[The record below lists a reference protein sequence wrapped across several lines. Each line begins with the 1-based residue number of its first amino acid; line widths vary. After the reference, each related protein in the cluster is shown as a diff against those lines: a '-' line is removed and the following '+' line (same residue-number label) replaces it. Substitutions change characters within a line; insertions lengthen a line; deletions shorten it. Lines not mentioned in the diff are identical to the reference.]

1 MNQAGFPLLS
11 VLTYLPLVGVI
22 VIMSVRGDE
31 ATVASNARWT
41 ALWTSLVV
49 FVLSLL
55 LWFDF
60 DKSQAG
66 FQFNEVVTWLPQYG
80 VDYRM
85 GVDGISIM
93 FVLISTALTP
103 IAILSA
109 WRGTGGRAREYMI
122 AFLVMETMMIGVF
135 SALDFILFF
144 VFFEG
149 VLIPMFI
156 IIGVWGGERRLYAAI
171 KFFLFMFAGSMLMLL
186 GILALWFHDGTTSIP
201 AMMHIPLP
209 PHLQFWLFLAFLAA
223 FAVKIPIWPVHTW
236 LLDAHREAP
245 IAGSVLLA
253 GVLAN
258 MGGYGFLRFSVP
270 LLPDASQHFA
280 PLMFTLGVVAVIYT
294 SIAAL
299 VQRDLL
305 KLVAY
310 SSIGHMAIAVIGIF
324 TFNVQ
329 GIEGSLFRMLSH
341 GFITAALFLCVGV
354 LMDRTK
360 SQSLDA
366 FGGVVHRM
374 PFYALLFMIFAM
386 GTVGLPGTA
395 GFIGEILVIVG
406 ALKVNFWVAVLTGT
420 TLILSAVYTLV
431 MYRRVVFGTL
441 ARPEL
446 KHLTDLG
453 GREIAM
459 LVPLVALTL
468 WMGLYPTSFST
479 FFDATATAMAN
490 QHALAMAG
498 SGGAHLAAA
507 TSVITPS
514 PTIGGTN

>member
-1 MNQAGFPLLS
+1 MM
-11 VLTYLPLVGVI
+11 VG
-22 VIMSVRGDE
+22 
-31 ATVASNARWT
+31 
-41 ALWTSLVV
+41 L
-49 FVLSLL
+49 
-55 LWFDF
+55 
-60 DKSQAG
+60 
-66 FQFNEVVTWLPQYG
+66 
-80 VDYRM
+80 
-85 GVDGISIM
+85 
-93 FVLISTALTP
+93 
-103 IAILSA
+103 
-109 WRGTGGRAREYMI
+109 
-122 AFLVMETMMIGVF
+122 F

-186 GILALWFHDGTTSIP
+186 GILALWFHDGTMSIP
-201 AMMHIPLP
+201 AMLHIPLP

-236 LLDAHREAP
+236 LIDAHREAP
-245 IAGSVLLA
+245 IAASVLLA

-270 LLPDASQHFA
+270 LLPQASQHFA
-280 PLMFTLGVVAVIYT
+280 PLMFALGVIAVIYT

-299 VQRDLL
+299 VQRDML

-354 LMDRTK
+354 LLDRTK
-360 SQSLDA
+360 SQSMDG
-366 FGGVVHRM
+366 FGGLVHRM

-431 MYRRVVFGTL
+431 MFRRVIFGAL
-441 ARPEL
+441 VRPEL
-446 KHLTDLG
+446 KGITDIG

-459 LVPLVALTL
+459 LVPLVVLTL
-468 WMGLYPTSFST
+468 WMGLYPSSFSG
-479 FFDATATAMAN
+479 FFDATVTAMAD
-490 QHALAMAG
+490 QHVAALAGGPHLA
-498 SGGAHLAAA
+498 SAASTVAGGA
-507 TSVITPS
+507 
-514 PTIGGTN
+514 N

>member
-11 VLTYLPLVGVI
+11 VLTFLPLVGVI
-22 VIMSVRGDE
+22 VIMTIRGDE
-31 ATVASNARWT
+31 ATVASNARWA
-41 ALWTSLVV
+41 ALWTSLAV

-55 LWFDF
+55 LWVDF

-66 FQFNEVVTWLPQYG
+66 FQFNEVAAWLPQYG

-85 GVDGISIM
+85 GVDGISVL

-103 IAILSA
+103 IAILSS
-109 WRGTGGRAREYMI
+109 WNSTGGRVREYMI
-122 AFLVMETMMIGVF
+122 AFLVMETMMVGLF

-236 LLDAHREAP
+236 LIDAHREAP

-270 LLPDASQHFA
+270 LLPDASQYFA
-280 PLMFTLGVVAVIYT
+280 PLMFALGVVAVIYT
-294 SIAAL
+294 SIIAL

-310 SSIGHMAIAVIGIF
+310 SSVGHMAIAVIGIF

-329 GIEGSLFRMLSH
+329 GIEGSMFRMLSH

-354 LMDRTK
+354 LMDRVK

-406 ALKVNFWVAVLTGT
+406 ALKVNFWVATLTGT

-431 MYRRVVFGTL
+431 MYRRVVFGALT
-441 ARPEL
+441 RPEL
-446 KHLTDLG
+446 RGLTDLG

-459 LVPLVALTL
+459 LVPLVLLTL
-468 WMGLYPTSFST
+468 WMGIYPSSFST
-479 FFDATATAMAN
+479 FFDATVTAMAK
-490 QHALAMAG
+490 QHVLALAG
-498 SGGAHLAAA
+498 SSAHLASAA
-507 TSVITPS
+507 SVMA
-514 PTIGGTN
+514 GGTN

>member
-11 VLTYLPLVGVI
+11 VLTFLPLVGVI
-22 VIMSVRGDE
+22 VIMSVRADE

-66 FQFNEVVTWLPQYG
+66 FQFNEVADWLPQYG
-80 VDYRM
+80 VNYRM

-103 IAILSA
+103 IAILSSWNGA
-109 WRGTGGRAREYMI
+109 GGRVREYMI
-122 AFLVMETMMIGVF
+122 AFLVMETMMVGLF

-270 LLPDASQHFA
+270 LLPDASQYFA

-354 LMDRTK
+354 LMDRTR
-360 SQSLDA
+360 SQSMDA

-406 ALKVNFWVAVLTGT
+406 ALKVNFWVSLLTGT
-420 TLILSAVYTLV
+420 TLILSAIYTLV
-431 MYRRVVFGTL
+431 MYRRVIFGAL
-441 ARPEL
+441 VRPEL
-446 KHLTDLG
+446 KGLTDLG

-459 LVPLVALTL
+459 LVPLVVLTL
-468 WMGLYPTSFST
+468 WMGIFPSSFST
-479 FFDATATAMAN
+479 FFDATVTAMAT
-490 QHALAMAG
+490 QHAQAMAG
-498 SGGAHLAAA
+498 SVAHLASAA
-507 TSVITPS
+507 SVTA
-514 PTIGGTN
+514 GGAN

>member
-1 MNQAGFPLLS
+1 MNQVGFPLLS
-11 VLTYLPLVGVI
+11 LLTFLPLVGVV
-22 VIMSVRGDE
+22 VIMSMRGDE
-31 ATVASNARWT
+31 AVVANSARWT
-41 ALWTSLVV
+41 ALWTSLIV

-55 LWFDF
+55 LWVDF
-60 DKSQAG
+60 DASHAG
-66 FQFNEVVTWLPQYG
+66 FQFTEILSWLPQYG
-80 VDYRM
+80 VELPM
-85 GVDGISIM
+85 GVDGISVM
-93 FVLISTALTP
+93 FVLISTRLTP
-103 IAILSA
+103 IAILSS
-109 WRGTGGRAREYMI
+109 WNRGGGRVREYMI
-122 AFLVMETMMIGVF
+122 AFLVMETTMIGLF

-144 VFFEG
+144 VFFEA

-156 IIGVWGGERRLYAAI
+156 IIGVLGAERRLYAAI

-270 LLPDASQHFA
+270 LLPDASQYFA

-360 SQSLDA
+360 SQSMDA

-406 ALKVNFWVAVLTGT
+406 ALKVNFWVATLTGT
-420 TLILSAVYTLV
+420 TLILSAIYTLV

-441 ARPEL
+441 VRPEL
-446 KHLTDLG
+446 KGLTDLG

-459 LVPLVALTL
+459 LVPLVVLTL
-468 WMGLYPTSFST
+468 WMGIYPSSFST
-479 FFDATATAMAN
+479 FFDATVTAMASST
-490 QHALAMAG
+490 AWLWPARRR
-498 SGGAHLAAA
+498 
-507 TSVITPS
+507 IS
-514 PTIGGTN
+514 PPRVA

>member
-1 MNQAGFPLLS
+1 MNQVGFPLLS
-11 VLTYLPLVGVI
+11 LLTFLPLVGVV

-31 ATVASNARWT
+31 AVVANNARWT
-41 ALWTSLVV
+41 ALWTSLIV
-49 FVLSLL
+49 FVFSLL
-55 LWFDF
+55 LWVDF
-60 DKSQAG
+60 DRGYAG
-66 FQFNEVVTWLPQYG
+66 FQFTETLAWLPQYG
-80 VDYRM
+80 VNYQM

-103 IAILSA
+103 IAILSSWNNPA
-109 WRGTGGRAREYMI
+109 RVREYMI
-122 AFLVMETMMIGVF
+122 AFLVMETTMIGLF

-144 VFFEG
+144 VFFEA

-156 IIGVWGGERRLYAAI
+156 IIGIWGGERRLYAAI
-171 KFFLFMFAGSMLMLL
+171 KFFLFMFAGSMFMLL

-223 FAVKIPIWPVHTW
+223 FAVKIPIWPLHTW
-236 LLDAHREAP
+236 LIDAHREAP

-270 LLPDASQHFA
+270 LLPDASQHLA

-324 TFNVQ
+324 TFTVQ

-354 LMDRTK
+354 LIDRTK
-360 SQSLDA
+360 SQSMDA

-374 PFYALLFMIFAM
+374 PLYALLFMVFAM

-406 ALKVNFWVAVLTGT
+406 ALKVNFWVALLTGT
-420 TLILSAVYTLV
+420 TLILSAVYMLV
-431 MYRRVVFGTL
+431 AYRRVVYGVI

-446 KHLTDLG
+446 RGLKDLG

-459 LVPLVALTL
+459 LVPLVVLTI
-468 WMGLYPTSFST
+468 WMGIYPSSFST
-479 FFDATATAMAN
+479 FFDATVTAMAKN
-490 QHALAMAG
+490 HALAMSGGG
-498 SGGAHLAAA
+498 SGAHLASTANA
-507 TSVITPS
+507 VSTVAMA
-514 PTIGGTN
+514 GGAN

>member
-1 MNQAGFPLLS
+1 
-11 VLTYLPLVGVI
+11 
-22 VIMSVRGDE
+22 
-31 ATVASNARWT
+31 
-41 ALWTSLVV
+41 
-49 FVLSLL
+49 
-55 LWFDF
+55 
-60 DKSQAG
+60 
-66 FQFNEVVTWLPQYG
+66 
-80 VDYRM
+80 
-85 GVDGISIM
+85 
-93 FVLISTALTP
+93 
-103 IAILSA
+103 
-109 WRGTGGRAREYMI
+109 
-122 AFLVMETMMIGVF
+122 
-135 SALDFILFF
+135 
-144 VFFEG
+144 
-149 VLIPMFI
+149 
-156 IIGVWGGERRLYAAI
+156 
-171 KFFLFMFAGSMLMLL
+171 MLMLL

-270 LLPDASQHFA
+270 LLPDASQYFA

-310 SSIGHMAIAVIGIF
+310 SSVGHMAIAVIGIF

-354 LMDRTK
+354 LLDRTK
-360 SQSLDA
+360 SQSMDA

-406 ALKVNFWVAVLTGT
+406 ALKVNFWVATLTAT

-441 ARPEL
+441 TRPEL
-446 KHLTDLG
+446 RGLTDLG

-459 LVPLVALTL
+459 LVPLVLLTL
-468 WMGLYPTSFST
+468 WMGIYPSSFST
-479 FFDATATAMAN
+479 FFDATVTAMAN
-490 QHALAMAG
+490 QHALAMANG
-498 SGGAHLAAA
+498 AGAHLASAA
-507 TSVITPS
+507 GVMA
-514 PTIGGTN
+514 GGTN

>member
-11 VLTYLPLVGVI
+11 VLTFLPLVGVI
-22 VIMSVRGDE
+22 VILSIRGDE
-31 ATVASNARWT
+31 ATVAANARWA
-41 ALWTSLVV
+41 ALWTSLGV

-66 FQFNEVVTWLPQYG
+66 FQFNEVAAWLPQYG

-85 GVDGISIM
+85 GVDGISVM

-103 IAILSA
+103 IAILSS
-109 WRGTGGRAREYMI
+109 WTNTARVRDYMI
-122 AFLVMETMMIGVF
+122 AFLVMETMMVGLF

-209 PHLQFWLFLAFLAA
+209 AHLQFWLFLAFLAA

-236 LLDAHREAP
+236 LIDAHREAP

-270 LLPDASQHFA
+270 LLPEASQHLA
-280 PLMFTLGVVAVIYT
+280 PLMFALGVVAVIYT
-294 SIAAL
+294 SIIAL

-310 SSIGHMAIAVIGIF
+310 SSVGHMAIAVIGIF

-354 LMDRTK
+354 LMDRTR

-406 ALKVNFWVAVLTGT
+406 ALKVNFWVATLTGT
-420 TLILSAVYTLV
+420 TLILSAIYTLV

-441 ARPEL
+441 TRPDL
-446 KHLTDLG
+446 SGLRDLG

-459 LVPLVALTL
+459 LVPLVVLTL
-468 WMGLYPTSFST
+468 WMGIYPSSFST
-479 FFDATATAMAN
+479 FFDATVTAMAQ
-490 QHALAMAG
+490 QHVLALAG
-498 SGGAHLAAA
+498 SGAHLAL
-507 TSVITPS
+507 SQ
-514 PTIGGTN
+514 

>member
-11 VLTYLPLVGVI
+11 VLTFLPLVGVI
-22 VIMSVRGDE
+22 VILCMRGDE
-31 ATVASNARWT
+31 ATVAANARWA
-41 ALWTSLVV
+41 ALWTSLIV

-60 DKSQAG
+60 DKSVAG
-66 FQFNEVVTWLPQYG
+66 FQFNEVAAWLPQYG

-85 GVDGISIM
+85 GVDGISVM

-109 WRGTGGRAREYMI
+109 WNQSGGRVREYMI
-122 AFLVMETMMIGVF
+122 AFLVMETMMVGLF

-156 IIGVWGGERRLYAAI
+156 IIGVWGGERRLYAAL

-223 FAVKIPIWPVHTW
+223 FAVKIPIWPLHTW

-270 LLPDASQHFA
+270 LLPVASQHLA
-280 PLMFTLGVVAVIYT
+280 PLMFALGVVAVIYT

-360 SQSLDA
+360 SQSMDA

-406 ALKVNFWVAVLTGT
+406 ALKVNFWVALLTGT

-431 MYRRVVFGTL
+431 MYRRVVFGAL
-441 ARPEL
+441 VRPEL
-446 KHLTDLG
+446 KGLRDLG

-459 LVPLVALTL
+459 LVPLVVLTL
-468 WMGLYPTSFST
+468 WMGLYPSSFSS
-479 FFDATATAMAN
+479 FFDATATAMAQ
-490 QHALAMAG
+490 QHVLALAG
-498 SGGAHLAAA
+498 HSGVHLAL
-507 TSVITPS
+507 VP
-514 PTIGGTN
+514 

>member
-1 MNQAGFPLLS
+1 VNQAGFPLLS
-11 VLTYLPLVGVI
+11 ILTYLPLVGVI
-22 VIMSVRGDE
+22 VIMSLRGDE
-31 ATVASNARWT
+31 AAVAANARWA

-49 FVLSLL
+49 FMLSLL

-60 DKSQAG
+60 DKSVAG
-66 FQFNEVVTWLPQYG
+66 FQFTEVARWLPQYG

-85 GVDGISIM
+85 GVDGISVL

-103 IAILSA
+103 IAILSS
-109 WRGTGGRAREYMI
+109 WNNTARVRDYMI
-122 AFLVMETMMIGVF
+122 AFLVMETMMIGLF

-209 PHLQFWLFLAFLAA
+209 PHLQVWLFLAFLAA
-223 FAVKIPIWPVHTW
+223 FAVKIPIWPLHTW
-236 LLDAHREAP
+236 LIDAHREAP

-258 MGGYGFLRFSVP
+258 MGGYGFLRFSVA
-270 LLPDASQHFA
+270 LLPDASQYFA

-310 SSIGHMAIAVIGIF
+310 SSVGHMAIAVIGIF

-360 SQSLDA
+360 SQSMDA

-406 ALKVNFWVAVLTGT
+406 ALKVNFWVALLTGT
-420 TLILSAVYTLV
+420 TLIISAIYTLV
-431 MYRRVVFGTL
+431 MYRRVIFGAL
-441 ARPEL
+441 VRPEL
-446 KHLTDLG
+446 GALRDLG

-459 LVPLVALTL
+459 LVPLVVLTL
-468 WMGLYPTSFST
+468 WMGIYPSSFST
-479 FFDATATAMAN
+479 FFDATATAMAHR
-490 QHALAMAG
+490 HALAM
-498 SGGAHLAAA
+498 SGGGTHLAAIA
-507 TSVITPS
+507 GAA
-514 PTIGGTN
+514 IGGTN

>member
-11 VLTYLPLVGVI
+11 VLTFLPLVGVI

-41 ALWTSLVV
+41 ALWTSLIV

-66 FQFNEVVTWLPQYG
+66 FQFNEVANWLPQFG
-80 VDYRM
+80 VNYRM

-93 FVLISTALTP
+93 FVLISTALAP
-103 IAILSA
+103 IAILSS
-109 WRGTGGRAREYMI
+109 WNSIGGRVREYMV
-122 AFLVMETMMIGVF
+122 AFLVMETMMVGLF

-209 PHLQFWLFLAFLAA
+209 AHLQYWLFLAFLAA

-236 LLDAHREAP
+236 LIDAHRESP

-270 LLPDASQHFA
+270 LLPDASQYFA
-280 PLMFTLGVVAVIYT
+280 PLMFTLGVVAIIYT

-310 SSIGHMAIAVIGIF
+310 SSVGHMAIAVVGIF
-324 TFNVQ
+324 TFNVE

-354 LMDRTK
+354 LMDRTR
-360 SQSLDA
+360 SQSMDA

-374 PFYALLFMIFAM
+374 PFYSLLFMIFAM

-406 ALKVNFWVAVLTGT
+406 ALKVNFWVATLTAT

-431 MYRRVVFGTL
+431 MYRRVIFGAL
-441 ARPEL
+441 VRPDL
-446 KHLTDLG
+446 SALRDLG

-459 LVPLVALTL
+459 LVPLVLLTL
-468 WMGLYPTSFST
+468 WMGIYPSSFST
-479 FFDATATAMAN
+479 FFDATVTAMAN
-490 QHALAMAG
+490 QHALAMAH
-498 SGGAHLAAA
+498 SAGAHLASAA
-507 TSVITPS
+507 NVMA
-514 PTIGGTN
+514 GGTN

>member
-11 VLTYLPLVGVI
+11 VLTFLPLVGVV
-22 VIMSVRGDE
+22 VILSLRGDE
-31 ATVASNARWT
+31 ATVAPNARWT

-55 LWFDF
+55 LWFEF
-60 DKSQAG
+60 DRGQAG
-66 FQFNEVVTWLPQYG
+66 FQFNEVAAWLPQYG
-80 VDYRM
+80 VNYRM
-85 GVDGISIM
+85 GVDGISVM

-103 IAILSA
+103 IAILSSWNNA
-109 WRGTGGRAREYMI
+109 ARVREYMI
-122 AFLVMETMMIGVF
+122 AFLVMETMMVGLF

-223 FAVKIPIWPVHTW
+223 FAVKIPIWPLHTW
-236 LLDAHREAP
+236 LIDAHREAP
-245 IAGSVLLA
+245 IAASVLLA

-270 LLPDASQHFA
+270 LLPDAAQSFA
-280 PLMFTLGVVAVIYT
+280 PLMFALGVVAVIYT

-360 SQSLDA
+360 SQSMDA

-406 ALKVNFWVAVLTGT
+406 SLKVNFWVALLTGT

-431 MYRRVVFGTL
+431 MYRRVVFGAL
-441 ARPEL
+441 VRPDL
-446 KHLTDLG
+446 KGITDLG

-459 LVPLVALTL
+459 LVPLVVLTL
-468 WMGLYPTSFST
+468 WMGLYPSSFSS
-479 FFDATATAMAN
+479 FFDATATAMAQ
-490 QHALAMAG
+490 QHVLALAG
-498 SGGAHLAAA
+498 HGGVHLAL
-507 TSVITPS
+507 
-514 PTIGGTN
+514 GQ

>member
-1 MNQAGFPLLS
+1 MNQTGFPLLS
-11 VLTYLPLVGVI
+11 VLTYLPLVGVV
-22 VIMSVRGDE
+22 VILSMRGDE
-31 ATVASNARWT
+31 ATVAANARWT
-41 ALWTSLVV
+41 ALWTSLIV
-49 FVLSLL
+49 FVVSLL

-66 FQFNEVVTWLPQYG
+66 FQFNETLAWLPQYG

-85 GVDGISIM
+85 GVDGISVM

-109 WRGTGGRAREYMI
+109 WNQSGGRVREYMI
-122 AFLVMETMMIGVF
+122 AFLVMETMMVGLF

-156 IIGVWGGERRLYAAI
+156 IIGVWGGERRLYAAL

-223 FAVKIPIWPVHTW
+223 FAVKIPIWPLHTW

-270 LLPDASQHFA
+270 LLPDASQHLA
-280 PLMFTLGVVAVIYT
+280 PLMFALGVVAVIYT

-360 SQSLDA
+360 SQSMDA

-406 ALKVNFWVAVLTGT
+406 ALKVNFWVALLTGT

-431 MYRRVVFGTL
+431 MYRRVIFGAL
-441 ARPEL
+441 VRPEL
-446 KHLTDLG
+446 KGLRDLG

-459 LVPLVALTL
+459 LVPLVLLTL
-468 WMGLYPTSFST
+468 WMGIYPSSFST
-479 FFDATATAMAN
+479 FFDATATAMAQ
-490 QHALAMAG
+490 QHVLAMAA
-498 SGGAHLAAA
+498 GGATHLALA
-507 TSVITPS
+507 P
-514 PTIGGTN
+514 

>member
-11 VLTYLPLVGVI
+11 LLTFLPLAGV
-22 VIMSVRGDE
+22 VVLLFLRGEDE
-31 ATVASNARWT
+31 ATARAARWT

-60 DKSQAG
+60 DKSQPG
-66 FQFNEVVTWLPQYG
+66 FQFVETLSWLPQLG

-85 GVDGISIM
+85 GVDGISVM

-109 WRGTGGRAREYMI
+109 WNNPNRAREYMI
-122 AFLVMETMMIGVF
+122 AFLVMETTMIGLF
-135 SALDFILFF
+135 SALDFVLFF
-144 VFFEG
+144 VFFEA
-149 VLIPMFI
+149 VLIPMFVM
-156 IIGVWGGERRLYAAI
+156 IGVWGGERRRYAAI

-186 GILALWFHDGTTSIP
+186 GLLALWFHDGTTSIP
-201 AMMHIPLP
+201 AMLHIPLP

-236 LLDAHREAP
+236 LIDAHREAP
-245 IAGSVLLA
+245 IAASVLLA

-270 LLPDASQHFA
+270 MLPVASQYFA
-280 PLMFTLGVVAVIYT
+280 PLMFALAVVAIIYT

-305 KLVAY
+305 KFCAY
-310 SSIGHMAIAVIGIF
+310 SSVGHMAIAVVGIF
-324 TFNVQ
+324 TFSVQ

-341 GFITAALFLCVGV
+341 GFITAALFICVGV
-354 LMDRTK
+354 LMDRTR
-360 SQSLDA
+360 SQSMDG
-366 FGGVVHRM
+366 FGGLARNM
-374 PFYALLFMIFAM
+374 PFYALLFMIFVM

-395 GFIGEILVIVG
+395 AFIGEILVIVA
-406 ALKVNFWVAVLTGT
+406 ALKVNFWVALLTGS

-431 MYRRVVFGTL
+431 MYRRVVFGPL
-441 ARPEL
+441 ERPEL
-446 KHLTDLG
+446 AGLKDLG
-453 GREIAM
+453 AREIAM
-459 LVPLVALTL
+459 LVPLVVLTL
-468 WMGLYPTSFST
+468 WMGIYPSSFST
-479 FFDATATAMAN
+479 FFDATATAMA
-490 QHALAMAG
+490 QAHTLALAG
-498 SGGAHLAAA
+498 GGAQHLASSAGTVLA
-507 TSVITPS
+507 
-514 PTIGGTN
+514 GGAN

>member
-11 VLTYLPLVGVI
+11 LLTFLPLVGAAVI
-22 VIMSVRGDE
+22 FSIRGDD
-31 ATVASNARWT
+31 AVVASTARWT
-41 ALWTSLVV
+41 ALWTSLIV
-49 FVLSLL
+49 FVLSLV
-55 LWFDF
+55 LWFEF

-66 FQFNEVVTWLPQYG
+66 FQFNEVLSWLPQFG
-80 VDYRM
+80 VSYRM
-85 GVDGISIM
+85 GVDGISVM

-103 IAILSA
+103 IAILSS
-109 WRGTGGRAREYMI
+109 WNSTGGRVREYMI
-122 AFLVMETMMIGVF
+122 AFLVMETMMVGLF

-186 GILALWFHDGTTSIP
+186 GIMALWFHDGTMSIP
-201 AMMHIPLP
+201 DMLHIPLP

-236 LLDAHREAP
+236 LIDAHQEAP
-245 IAGSVLLA
+245 IAASVLLA

-258 MGGYGFLRFSVP
+258 MGGYGFLRFSLP
-270 LLPDASQHFA
+270 LLPQASQHFA
-280 PLMFTLGVVAVIYT
+280 PLMFALGVIAVIYT

-310 SSIGHMAIAVIGIF
+310 SSVGHMAIAVIGIF

-360 SQSLDA
+360 SQSMDG

-374 PFYALLFMIFAM
+374 PFYSLLFMIFAM

-395 GFIGEILVIVG
+395 GFVGEILVIVG
-406 ALKVNFWVAVLTGT
+406 ALKVNFWVALLTGT

-431 MYRRVVFGTL
+431 MYRRVIFGAL
-441 ARPEL
+441 VRPEL
-446 KHLTDLG
+446 KGLTDIG

-459 LVPLVALTL
+459 LVPLVVLTL
-468 WMGLYPTSFST
+468 WMGLYPSSFSG
-479 FFDATATAMAN
+479 FFDATVTAMAN
-490 QHALAMAG
+490 QHVAAIAG
-498 SGGAHLAAA
+498 GPHLASA
-507 TSVITPS
+507 TPLLAVGS
-514 PTIGGTN
+514 N

>member
-11 VLTYLPLVGVI
+11 LLTFLPLVGVI
-22 VIMSVRGDE
+22 VILSVRGDG

-66 FQFNEVVTWLPQYG
+66 FQFNETLSWLPQYG

-103 IAILSA
+103 IAILSS
-109 WRGTGGRAREYMI
+109 WNDGGGRVREYMI
-122 AFLVMETMMIGVF
+122 AFLVMETMMVGLF

-156 IIGVWGGERRLYAAI
+156 LIGVWGGERRLYAAI

-201 AMMHIPLP
+201 AMLHMPLP
-209 PHLQFWLFLAFLAA
+209 LHLQFWLFLAFLAA

-270 LLPDASQHFA
+270 LLPDASQHLA
-280 PLMFTLGVVAVIYT
+280 PLMFALGVIAVIYT

-360 SQSLDA
+360 SQSMDS

-374 PFYALLFMIFAM
+374 PLYALLFMIFAM
-386 GTVGLPGTA
+386 GTIGLPGTA

-406 ALKVNFWVAVLTGT
+406 ALKVNFWVALLTGT
-420 TLILSAVYTLV
+420 TLILSAIYTLV
-431 MYRRVVFGTL
+431 MYRRVIFGAL
-441 ARPEL
+441 VRPEL
-446 KHLTDLG
+446 KDLNDLG

-459 LVPLVALTL
+459 LVPLVILTL
-468 WMGLYPTSFST
+468 WMGFYPSSFSA
-479 FFDATATAMAN
+479 FFDATVTAMAQ
-490 QHALAMAG
+490 QHSLALAG
-498 SGGAHLAAA
+498 GGAHLASSGGVVLA
-507 TSVITPS
+507 
-514 PTIGGTN
+514 GGTN

>member
-11 VLTYLPLVGVI
+11 VLTFLPLVGVV
-22 VIMSVRGDE
+22 VIMTLRGDE
-31 ATVASNARWT
+31 ATVGASARWT
-41 ALWTSLVV
+41 ALWTSLIV
-49 FVLSLL
+49 FVLSLV
-55 LWFDF
+55 LWFEF
-60 DKSQAG
+60 DRGQAG
-66 FQFNEVVTWLPQYG
+66 FQFNEVARWLPQYG

-85 GVDGISIM
+85 GVDGISVM

-103 IAILSA
+103 IAILSS
-109 WRGTGGRAREYMI
+109 WNSGGGRVRDYMI
-122 AFLVMETMMIGVF
+122 AFLVLETMMVGLF

-223 FAVKIPIWPVHTW
+223 FAVKIPLWPLHTW

-270 LLPDASQHFA
+270 LLPDASQYFA

-310 SSIGHMAIAVIGIF
+310 SSVGHMAIAVIGIF

-395 GFIGEILVIVG
+395 GFVGEILVIVG
-406 ALKVNFWVAVLTGT
+406 ALKVNFWVSLLTGT

-431 MYRRVVFGTL
+431 MYRRVVFGAL
-441 ARPEL
+441 VRPEL
-446 KHLTDLG
+446 RSLPDLG

-459 LVPLVALTL
+459 LVPLVVLTL
-468 WMGLYPTSFST
+468 WMGLYPSSFSV

-490 QHALAMAG
+490 QHILALAN
-498 SGGAHLAAA
+498 SSGAHIASAASLA
-507 TSVITPS
+507 TR
-514 PTIGGTN
+514 GTN

>member
-11 VLTYLPLVGVI
+11 VLTFLPLAGVV

-31 ATVASNARWT
+31 AAVASNARWA

-66 FQFNEVVTWLPQYG
+66 FQFNEVAAWLPQYG

-85 GVDGISIM
+85 GVDGISVM

-103 IAILSA
+103 IAILSSWNNPA
-109 WRGTGGRAREYMI
+109 RVREYMI
-122 AFLVMETMMIGVF
+122 AFLVMETMMIGLF

-171 KFFLFMFAGSMLMLL
+171 KFFLCMFAGSMLMLL

-236 LLDAHREAP
+236 LIDAHREAP

-270 LLPDASQHFA
+270 LLPQASQHLA
-280 PLMFTLGVVAVIYT
+280 PLMFALGVVAVIYT

-341 GFITAALFLCVGV
+341 GFITAALFICVGV
-354 LMDRTK
+354 LLDRTK
-360 SQSLDA
+360 SQSMDA

-406 ALKVNFWVAVLTGT
+406 ALKVNFWVALLTGT
-420 TLILSAVYTLV
+420 TLILSAIYTLV
-431 MYRRVVFGTL
+431 MYRRVIFGALTRPDL
-441 ARPEL
+441 AGLR
-446 KHLTDLG
+446 DLG

-459 LVPLVALTL
+459 LVPLVLLTL
-468 WMGLYPTSFST
+468 WMGIYPSSFST
-479 FFDATATAMAN
+479 FFDATATAMAS

-498 SGGAHLAAA
+498 GAHLASAA
-507 TSVITPS
+507 SVIA
-514 PTIGGTN
+514 GGTN